1 MGHRK
6 EFFKGRSYIGTF
18 VPTTKTSKV
27 CKYRQIKTYH
37 VLTRTDSQI
46 SQTTNSFLI
55 KRRIKFE
62 RFKTSGLHSRLY
74 SGLMP
79 CYIRCLYVNIH
90 SATEKSEILNINR
103 KSEIFQ
109 FIQGKCQNISKTL
122 KLSMKLLYRTFH

>member
-55 KRRIKFE
+55 KRRIKLKGSKHLDFIQD
-62 RFKTSGLHSRLY
+62 FILDF
-74 SGLMP
+74 MP

-90 SATEKSEILNINR
+90 SATEKKSEILNINR

-122 KLSMKLLYRTFH
+122 KLSMKL